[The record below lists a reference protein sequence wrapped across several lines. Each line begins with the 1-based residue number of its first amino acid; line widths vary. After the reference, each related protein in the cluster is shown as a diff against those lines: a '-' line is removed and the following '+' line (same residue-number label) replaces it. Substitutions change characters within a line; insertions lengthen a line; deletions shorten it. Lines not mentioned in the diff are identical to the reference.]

1 MLFMWTFVCLPSKK
15 LPVCRKTIWIWPVV
29 ATPGALLSYFTTEM
43 NPVASC
49 IKFHY
54 MGVIKAQAD
63 WYTVQAQCWRYKG
76 IKSRRQAVH
85 LFPSTSPRPSPC
97 TRPWWVFLFPSI
109 TGKFTALTDQ
119 PCELQLICIGSDLFL
134 FWHHLY
140 YFYCKL
146 QRAPS
151 NLAGPAEC

>member
-1 MLFMWTFVCLPSKK
+1 MLFMWIFVCLPSRKLSVCKK
-15 LPVCRKTIWIWPVV
+15 PIWICPVV
-29 ATPGALLSYFTTEM
+29 ATPGAPLSYFTTEM
-43 NPVASC
+43 NPVALC

-76 IKSRRQAVH
+76 IKSRRH
-85 LFPSTSPRPSPC
+85 LSTPHPIP
-97 TRPWWVFLFPSI
+97 TALLPALGPGEFFFFPSI
-109 TGKFTALTDQ
+109 AGKFTALTDQ
-119 PCELQLICIGSDLFL
+119 PCELQLICISSDLFL

-140 YFYCKL
+140 NFYCKL